1 MSASHTSLLGAN
13 PRRTVRTRRDAVVEH
28 HDSSQERWL
37 LTYADMIT
45 LLLVL
50 FIVLFALSKINQAKY
65 RQFQQSVSHVKLVGT
80 SVVHGSTSTAS
91 RGRAP
96 LSATAAAAAAARLRQ
111 IEQALTRALT
121 LKGLLGDVTI
131 KIDSSGLVEGLVADS
146 TFFVTDSAQLSP
158 LGEEIVDTSGHVLD
172 SYPNNVDVAGY
183 TDDQQIT
190 GGPYANNWALSAARS
205 STVVERL
212 TTVDAVNPDRVV
224 AIGYGQYHPVV
235 PNSSPAAEAE
245 NRRVNIVVSRQSTP
259 GSSVAQ

>member
-1 MSASHTSLLGAN
+1 MSQSQSSLLGAN
-13 PRRTVRTRRDAVVEH
+13 ARRTVRARREAAAEH

-80 SVVHGSTSTAS
+80 SVVHGKTATVS
-91 RGRAP
+91 RGSKP
-96 LSATAAAAAAARLRQ
+96 LSPAAATARLRQ
-111 IEQALTRALT
+111 IEQALTHALA

-131 KIDSSGLVEGLVADS
+131 TIDASGLVEGLVADS

-172 SYPNNVDVAGY
+172 TYPNNVDVAGY

-190 GGPYANNWALSAARS
+190 GGPFANNWALSAARS

-212 TTVDAVNPDRVV
+212 TTIDAVNPERVI

-235 PNSSPAAEAE
+235 PNTSPVAEAE

-259 GSSVAQ
+259 GSSMAQ

>member
-1 MSASHTSLLGAN
+1 MSQSQGTLLGTA
-13 PRRTVRTRRDAVVEH
+13 PRQARRARRDVAHEH
-28 HDSSQERWL
+28 EDTSQERWL

-80 SVVHGSTSTAS
+80 SVAHGSTTAPS
-91 RGRAP
+91 RGPAP
-96 LSATAAAAAAARLRQ
+96 LAASTTARLKQ
-111 IEQALTRALT
+111 IQQALTHALA

-131 KIDSSGLVEGLVADS
+131 TINASGLVEGLVADS
-146 TFFVTDSAQLSP
+146 TFFVTDSAQLSA
-158 LGEEIVDTSGHVLD
+158 LGEQIVDTSGLVLD
-172 SYPNNVDVAGY
+172 TYPNNVDVAGY
-183 TDDQQIT
+183 TDDQLIT
-190 GGPYANNWALSAARS
+190 GGPFANNWALSAARS

-212 TTVDAVNPDRVV
+212 TTIDGVNPERVV

-235 PNSSPAAEAE
+235 PNTSPSAQAE

-259 GSSVAQ
+259 GSSVAK

>member
-1 MSASHTSLLGAN
+1 VSVPQSTLVGASS
-13 PRRTVRTRRDAVVEH
+13 RQTRRARRETVTEH
-28 HDSSQERWL
+28 EETSQERWL

-80 SVVHGSTSTAS
+80 SVVHGSTTEAS
-91 RGRAP
+91 RGKAP
-96 LSATAAAAAAARLRQ
+96 LSASAAASAHLRQ
-111 IEQALTRALT
+111 IQQALTHALA

-131 KIDSSGLVEGLVADS
+131 TINASGLVEGLVADS

-158 LGEEIVDTSGHVLD
+158 LGQEIVDTSGRVLD

-183 TDDQQIT
+183 TDDQLIT
-190 GGPYANNWALSAARS
+190 GGPFANNWALSAARS

-212 TTVDAVNPDRVV
+212 TTVDAVNPERVV

-235 PNSSPAAEAE
+235 PNTSPTAEAE

-259 GSSVAQ
+259 GSSTAQ

>member
-1 MSASHTSLLGAN
+1 MSQSQAAGAAGQQRGT
-13 PRRTVRTRRDAVVEH
+13 RRARRDAAVEH
-28 HDSSQERWL
+28 HDLSQERWL

-65 RQFQQSVSHVKLVGT
+65 RQFQQSISHVKLVGT
-80 SVVHGSTSTAS
+80 SVAHGTTSAPS
-91 RGRAP
+91 HGKAP
-96 LSATAAAAAAARLRQ
+96 LSAAASARLRQ
-111 IEQALTRALT
+111 IEQALTHALAAE
-121 LKGLLGDVTI
+121 GLLGDVTI
-131 KIDSSGLVEGLVADS
+131 TIDASGLVEGLVADS

-158 LGEEIVDTSGHVLD
+158 LGDEIVDTSGRVLD
-172 SYPNNVDVAGY
+172 SYPNNVEVAGY

-190 GGPYANNWALSAARS
+190 GGPFANNWALSAARS

-212 TTVDAVNPDRVV
+212 TTVDSVNPERVV

-259 GSSVAQ
+259 GSSVVQ

>member
-96 LSATAAAAAAARLRQ
+96 LSATAAAAATARLRQ

-146 TFFVTDSAQLSP
+146 TFFVTDSAELSP

-172 SYPNNVDVAGY
+172 TYPNNVDVAGY

-190 GGPYANNWALSAARS
+190 GGPFANNWALSPARS

-224 AIGYGQYHPVV
+224 AIGYGQSHPVV

>member
-1 MSASHTSLLGAN
+1 MSQPQASMLGTGS
-13 PRRTVRTRRDAVVEH
+13 RRSVRGRRDVAIEH
-28 HDSSQERWL
+28 HDMSQERWL

-65 RQFQQSVSHVKLVGT
+65 RQFQQSISHVKLVGT
-80 SVVHGSTSTAS
+80 SVVHGKTSVAS
-91 RGRAP
+91 KGPAP
-96 LSATAAAAAAARLRQ
+96 LSAAAATARLRQ
-111 IEQALTRALT
+111 IEQALTHALQA
-121 LKGLLGDVTI
+121 KGLLGDVTI
-131 KIDSSGLVEGLVADS
+131 TIDASGLVEGLVADS
-146 TFFVTDSAQLSP
+146 TFFVTDSAQLSL
-158 LGEEIVDTSGHVLD
+158 LGQEIVDTSGHVLD

-190 GGPYANNWALSAARS
+190 GGPFANNWALSAARS

-212 TTVDAVNPDRVV
+212 TTIDAVNPERVV

-235 PNSSPAAEAE
+235 PNTSAAGQAE

>member
-1 MSASHTSLLGAN
+1 MSQSQTSLLGAN
-13 PRRTVRTRRDAVVEH
+13 PRRTVRTRREAVTEQH
-28 HDSSQERWL
+28 ESGQERWL

-80 SVVHGSTSTAS
+80 SVVHGTTSTAS
-91 RGRAP
+91 RGPAP
-96 LSATAAAAAAARLRQ
+96 LSAAAATAHLRL
-111 IEQALTRALT
+111 IEQALTHALA

-131 KIDSSGLVEGLVADS
+131 TIDASGLVEGLVADS

-190 GGPYANNWALSAARS
+190 GGPFANNWALSAARS

-212 TTVDAVNPDRVV
+212 TTIDAVNPERVV

-235 PNSSPAAEAE
+235 PNTSPSGEAE
-245 NRRVNIVVSRQSTP
+245 NRRVNIVVSRQATP
-259 GSSVAQ
+259 GSSVSR

>member
-1 MSASHTSLLGAN
+1 MSQPPTTMRSTAARRAS
-13 PRRTVRTRRDAVVEH
+13 RTRREVAPEL
-28 HDSSQERWL
+28 HDTSQERWL

-65 RQFQQSVSHVKLVGT
+65 RQFQQSVSHIKLVGS
-80 SVVHGSTSTAS
+80 SVVHGSTATPS

-96 LSATAAAAAAARLRQ
+96 LSGAADHLRQ
-111 IEQALTRALT
+111 IEQALSHALAA
-121 LKGLLGDVTI
+121 KGLLGDVTI
-131 KIDSSGLVEGLVADS
+131 SINASGLVEGLVADS

-158 LGEEIVDTSGHVLD
+158 LGEEIVDTSGRVLD

-183 TDDQQIT
+183 TDDQAIT

-212 TTVDAVNPDRVV
+212 TTMDGVNPERVV

-235 PNSSPAAEAE
+235 PNTSASAEAQ
-245 NRRVNIVVSRQSTP
+245 NRRVNIVVSRQATP
-259 GSSVAQ
+259 GSSAAQ

>member
-1 MSASHTSLLGAN
+1 
-13 PRRTVRTRRDAVVEH
+13 
-28 HDSSQERWL
+28 

-80 SVVHGSTSTAS
+80 SVVHGKTATAS
-91 RGRAP
+91 RGSKP
-96 LSATAAAAAAARLRQ
+96 LSPAAATARLRQ
-111 IEQALTRALT
+111 IEQALTHALA

-131 KIDSSGLVEGLVADS
+131 TIDASGLVEGLVADS

-172 SYPNNVDVAGY
+172 TYPNNVDVAGY

-190 GGPYANNWALSAARS
+190 GGPFANNWALSAARS

-212 TTVDAVNPDRVV
+212 TTIDAVNPERVI

-235 PNSSPAAEAE
+235 PNTSPVAEAE

-259 GSSVAQ
+259 GSSMAQ

>member
-1 MSASHTSLLGAN
+1 MSQPPASKLGSTQ
-13 PRRTVRTRRDAVVEH
+13 RRSVRGRRDTPVEH
-28 HDSSQERWL
+28 HDMSQERWL

-65 RQFQQSVSHVKLVGT
+65 RQFQQSISHVKLVGT
-80 SVVHGSTSTAS
+80 SVVHGKTSVAS
-91 RGRAP
+91 KGPAP
-96 LSATAAAAAAARLRQ
+96 LSAAATTARLRQ
-111 IEQALTRALT
+111 IEQALTHALQA
-121 LKGLLGDVTI
+121 KGLLGDVTI
-131 KIDSSGLVEGLVADS
+131 TIDSSGLVEGLVADS

-158 LGEEIVDTSGHVLD
+158 LGEAIVDTSGRVLD

-190 GGPYANNWALSAARS
+190 GGPFANNWALSAARS

-212 TTVDAVNPDRVV
+212 TTIDAVNPERVV

-235 PNSSPAAEAE
+235 PNTSPAAQAE

>member
-1 MSASHTSLLGAN
+1 MSPPPSTYLGTMPRQTSRLRTGAV
-13 PRRTVRTRRDAVVEH
+13 PEH

-80 SVVHGSTSTAS
+80 SVAHGSTPVAS
-91 RGRAP
+91 RGPAP
-96 LSATAAAAAAARLRQ
+96 LSASSDHLRQ
-111 IEQALTRALT
+111 IEQALTHALA

-131 KIDSSGLVEGLVADS
+131 SIDASGLVEGLVADS
-146 TFFVTDSAQLSP
+146 TFFLTDSAQLSP
-158 LGEEIVDTSGHVLD
+158 LGDEIVDTSGHVLD

-183 TDDQQIT
+183 TDDQAIT
-190 GGPYANNWALSAARS
+190 GGPYADNWALSAARS

-212 TTVDAVNPDRVV
+212 TTMDGVNPERVV
-224 AIGYGQYHPVV
+224 AIGYGQYHPVAT
-235 PNSSPAAEAE
+235 NATAAGQAE
-245 NRRVNIVVSRQSTP
+245 NRRVNIVVSRQTTP
-259 GSSVAQ
+259 GSSVAS

>member
-1 MSASHTSLLGAN
+1 VSLPQSTLVGASSRQA
-13 PRRTVRTRRDAVVEH
+13 RRARRENFAEH
-28 HDSSQERWL
+28 EDTSQERWL

-80 SVVHGSTSTAS
+80 SVVRGSTTAAS
-91 RGRAP
+91 HGKAP
-96 LSATAAAAAAARLRQ
+96 LSASASASAHLRQ
-111 IEQALTRALT
+111 IQQALTHALA

-131 KIDSSGLVEGLVADS
+131 TINASGLVEGLVADS

-158 LGEEIVDTSGHVLD
+158 LGQEIVDTSGRVLD

-183 TDDQQIT
+183 TDDQLIT
-190 GGPYANNWALSAARS
+190 GGPFANNWALSAARS

-212 TTVDAVNPDRVV
+212 TTIDNVNPERVV

-235 PNSSPAAEAE
+235 PNTSPTAEAE

-259 GSSVAQ
+259 GSSTAQ

>member
-1 MSASHTSLLGAN
+1 MSQSQVSLLGAA
-13 PRRTVRTRRDAVVEH
+13 PRLTARVRRDSVVEH

-50 FIVLFALSKINQAKY
+50 FIVLFALSKINQVKY

-80 SVVHGSTSTAS
+80 SVVHGKTTTAS

-96 LSATAAAAAAARLRQ
+96 LAAAATAHLRQ
-111 IEQALTRALT
+111 IEQALTHALA

-131 KIDSSGLVEGLVADS
+131 TIDASGLVEGLVADS
-146 TFFVTDSAQLSP
+146 TFFLTDSAQLSP
-158 LGEEIVDTSGHVLD
+158 LGEAIVDTSGQVLD
-172 SYPNNVDVAGY
+172 SYSNNVEVAGY

-212 TTVDAVNPDRVV
+212 TTIDGVDPERVV

-235 PNSSPAAEAE
+235 PNTSAAAQAE

>member
-1 MSASHTSLLGAN
+1 MSQSQSSLLGAN
-13 PRRTVRTRRDAVVEH
+13 ARRTVRARREATAEH

-80 SVVHGSTSTAS
+80 SVVHGKTATAS
-91 RGRAP
+91 RGPKP
-96 LSATAAAAAAARLRQ
+96 LSAAAATSRLRQ
-111 IEQALTRALT
+111 IEQALTHALA

-131 KIDSSGLVEGLVADS
+131 TIDASGLVEGLVADS

-172 SYPNNVDVAGY
+172 TYPNNVDVAGY

-190 GGPYANNWALSAARS
+190 GGPFANNWALSAARS

-212 TTVDAVNPDRVV
+212 TTIDAVNPERVV

-235 PNSSPAAEAE
+235 PNTSPVAQAE

-259 GSSVAQ
+259 GSSVSQ

>member
-1 MSASHTSLLGAN
+1 VSHPQSSLLGAN
-13 PRRTVRTRRDAVVEH
+13 ARRTVRARREAAAEH

-80 SVVHGSTSTAS
+80 SVVHGTTTTPS
-91 RGRAP
+91 RGLKP
-96 LSATAAAAAAARLRQ
+96 LSAAAAATARLRQ
-111 IEQALTRALT
+111 IEQALTHALAQ
-121 LKGLLGDVTI
+121 KGLLGDVTI
-131 KIDSSGLVEGLVADS
+131 TIDASGLVEGLVADS

-172 SYPNNVDVAGY
+172 TYPNNVDVAGY

-190 GGPYANNWALSAARS
+190 GGPFANNWALSAARS

-212 TTVDAVNPDRVV
+212 TTIDAVNPERVV

-235 PNSSPAAEAE
+235 PNTSPVAQAE

>member
-1 MSASHTSLLGAN
+1 VSQSPTSVLVAAQ
-13 PRRTVRTRRDAVVEH
+13 RRTGRVRRDAVAEH

-80 SVVHGSTSTAS
+80 SVVHGTTSVAS
-91 RGRAP
+91 RGKAP
-96 LSATAAAAAAARLRQ
+96 LSATSEHLRQ
-111 IEQALTRALT
+111 IEQALSHALAA
-121 LKGLLGDVTI
+121 KGLLGDVTI
-131 KIDSSGLVEGLVADS
+131 TIDASGLVEGLVADS
-146 TFFVTDSAQLSP
+146 TFFLTDSAQLSA
-158 LGEEIVDTSGHVLD
+158 LGNEIVDTSGRVLD

-212 TTVDAVNPDRVV
+212 TTIDGVDPERVV
-224 AIGYGQYHPVV
+224 AIGYGQYHPIV
-235 PNSSPAAEAE
+235 PNTSAAAEAE
-245 NRRVNIVVSRQSTP
+245 NRRVNIVVSRQTTP
-259 GSSVAQ
+259 GSSAPQ

>member
-1 MSASHTSLLGAN
+1 MSPPPASMVGTAS
-13 PRRTVRTRRDAVVEH
+13 RRSVRGRRDAVVEH
-28 HDSSQERWL
+28 HDMSQERWL

-65 RQFQQSVSHVKLVGT
+65 RQFQQSISHVKLVGT
-80 SVVHGSTSTAS
+80 SVVHGKTSVAS
-91 RGRAP
+91 KGPAP
-96 LSATAAAAAAARLRQ
+96 LSAAAATARLRQ
-111 IEQALTRALT
+111 IEQALTRALQS
-121 LKGLLGDVTI
+121 KGLLGDVTI
-131 KIDSSGLVEGLVADS
+131 TIDASGLVEGLVADS
-146 TFFVTDSAQLSP
+146 TFFVTDSAQLSL

-172 SYPNNVDVAGY
+172 SYSNNVDVAGY

-190 GGPYANNWALSAARS
+190 GGPFANNWALSAARS

-212 TTVDAVNPDRVV
+212 TTIDAVNPERVV

-235 PNSSPAAEAE
+235 PNTSAAAEAE

-259 GSSVAQ
+259 GWSVAQ

>member
-1 MSASHTSLLGAN
+1 MSLPQSTLVGST
-13 PRRTVRTRRDAVVEH
+13 PRRTSRVGREVASEQ
-28 HDSSQERWL
+28 HDMSQERWL

-65 RQFQQSVSHVKLVGT
+65 RQFQQSVSHVKLVGS
-80 SVVHGSTSTAS
+80 SVAHGSTSVPS
-91 RGRAP
+91 RGPAP
-96 LSATAAAAAAARLRQ
+96 LSASSDHLRQ
-111 IEQALTRALT
+111 IEQVLSHALAL
-121 LKGLLGDVTI
+121 K
-131 KIDSSGLVEGLVADS
+131 GLVADS

-158 LGEEIVDTSGHVLD
+158 LGEEIVDTSGRVLD

-183 TDDQQIT
+183 TDDQVIT
-190 GGPYANNWALSAARS
+190 GGPYANNWALSSARS

-212 TTVDAVNPDRVV
+212 TTIDGVDPQRVV

-259 GSSVAQ
+259 GSSAAQ

>member
-1 MSASHTSLLGAN
+1 
-13 PRRTVRTRRDAVVEH
+13 
-28 HDSSQERWL
+28 
-37 LTYADMIT
+37 MIT

-80 SVVHGSTSTAS
+80 SVVHGTTATAS
-91 RGRAP
+91 RGPKP
-96 LSATAAAAAAARLRQ
+96 LSAAATTARLRQ
-111 IEQALTRALT
+111 IEQALSHALA

-131 KIDSSGLVEGLVADS
+131 TIDASGLVEGLVADS

-172 SYPNNVDVAGY
+172 TYPNNVDVAGY

-190 GGPYANNWALSAARS
+190 GGPFANNWALSAARS

-212 TTVDAVNPDRVV
+212 TTIDAVNPDRVV

>member
-1 MSASHTSLLGAN
+1 MSASHASLLGTN
-13 PRRTVRTRRDAVVEH
+13 PRRTARTRRDAAVEH

-80 SVVHGSTSTAS
+80 SVVHGATSTAS
-91 RGRAP
+91 RGPAP
-96 LSATAAAAAAARLRQ
+96 LSAAATARLRQ
-111 IEQALTRALT
+111 IEQALTHALT

-190 GGPYANNWALSAARS
+190 GGPFANNWALSAARS

>member
-1 MSASHTSLLGAN
+1 MSPSQGSTLAAN
-13 PRRTVRTRRDAVVEH
+13 GRRNVRTRRDAVAEH

-80 SVVHGSTSTAS
+80 SVVHGKTSTPS
-91 RGRAP
+91 RGPKP
-96 LSATAAAAAAARLRQ
+96 LSAAAATARLRQ
-111 IEQALTRALT
+111 IQQALTHALAV
-121 LKGLLGDVTI
+121 KGLLGDVTI
-131 KIDSSGLVEGLVADS
+131 KIDASGLVEGLVADS

-158 LGEEIVDTSGHVLD
+158 LGQDIVDTSGHVLD

-190 GGPYANNWALSAARS
+190 GGPFANNWALSAARS

-212 TTVDAVNPDRVV
+212 TTIDAVDPQRVV
-224 AIGYGQYHPVV
+224 AIGYGQFHPVV
-235 PNSSPAAEAE
+235 PNSSPAAQAE

>member
-1 MSASHTSLLGAN
+1 MSASHGSLLGAN
-13 PRRTVRTRRDAVVEH
+13 PRRAVRTRRPAAVEH
-28 HDSSQERWL
+28 HDTSQERWL

-80 SVVHGSTSTAS
+80 SVVHGATSTAS
-91 RGRAP
+91 RGPAP
-96 LSATAAAAAAARLRQ
+96 LSAAATARLRQ
-111 IEQALTRALT
+111 IEQALTHALT

-190 GGPYANNWALSAARS
+190 GGPFANNWALSAARS

-212 TTVDAVNPDRVV
+212 TTIDAVNPDRVV

-235 PNSSPAAEAE
+235 PNNSPAAEAE

>member
-1 MSASHTSLLGAN
+1 MSASHASLLGTN
-13 PRRTVRTRRDAVVEH
+13 PRRTARTRRDAAVEH
-28 HDSSQERWL
+28 HDTSQERWL

-80 SVVHGSTSTAS
+80 SVVHGATSTAS
-91 RGRAP
+91 RGPAP
-96 LSATAAAAAAARLRQ
+96 LAAAATARLRQ
-111 IEQALTRALT
+111 IEQALTHALT

-146 TFFVTDSAQLSP
+146 TFFVTDSDQLSP

-190 GGPYANNWALSAARS
+190 GGPFANNWALSAARS

-212 TTVDAVNPDRVV
+212 TTIDAVNPDRVV